1 MTTIQRGSLYIR
13 RSKKK
18 TVLMFG
24 IFLLI
29 SVLCF
34 LCTVIAKEANLSV
47 EKIRESIGGE
57 FYIRPTQKSMV
68 DEGGNISTE
77 TVDATI
83 SKETI
88 KEILDESKVRYWN
101 TVNYGYAKSEQLRFV
116 PGQDDNEGNNMGRI
130 RSMNYSELD
139 ENFLDGTYVMLD
151 GEHIVAGDSRK
162 VPITDQL
169 AETNGL
175 KVGDRIWLKSSKLQE
190 KDGSYYDGL
199 TGNRASV
206 EVEVKGIYST
216 TEENIMN
223 LPTAAMPENSVIAT
237 FDILDEL
244 GQSEP
249 GIYKGEQRFFVKDP
263 KEIPAIE
270 KKIRAIPGIDW
281 EKYFIYSNDY
291 KYSKVS
297 EGMEEME
304 TLMELLRIIVY
315 CVGIIILFL
324 VLIVNI
330 RNRKKEAGI
339 YLSIGISKRMIV
351 VQYLLEVTLT
361 FLAAFVIAI
370 IVIQGMSGVVADR
383 LFVEVPEKLISVENL
398 NVNGV
403 DGTGGLPAVDIVM
416 WLGLEIAGLYSAV
429 ILAAIPILKL
439 QPKTILSQM
448 E

>member
-1 MTTIQRGSLYIR
+1 
-13 RSKKK
+13 
-18 TVLMFG
+18 
-24 IFLLI
+24 
-29 SVLCF
+29 
-34 LCTVIAKEANLSV
+34 
-47 EKIRESIGGE
+47 
-57 FYIRPTQKSMV
+57 
-68 DEGGNISTE
+68 
-77 TVDATI
+77 
-83 SKETI
+83 
-88 KEILDESKVRYWN
+88 
-101 TVNYGYAKSEQLRFV
+101 
-116 PGQDDNEGNNMGRI
+116 
-130 RSMNYSELD
+130 
-139 ENFLDGTYVMLD
+139 
-151 GEHIVAGDSRK
+151 
-162 VPITDQL
+162 
-169 AETNGL
+169 
-175 KVGDRIWLKSSKLQE
+175 
-190 KDGSYYDGL
+190 
-199 TGNRASV
+199 
-206 EVEVKGIYST
+206 
-216 TEENIMN
+216 MN

-429 ILAAIPILKL
+429 ISAAIPILKL